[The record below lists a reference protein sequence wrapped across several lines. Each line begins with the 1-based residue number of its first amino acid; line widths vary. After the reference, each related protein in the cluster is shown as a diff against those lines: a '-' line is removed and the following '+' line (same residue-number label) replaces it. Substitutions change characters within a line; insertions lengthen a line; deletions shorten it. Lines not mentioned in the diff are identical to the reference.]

1 MQTHRKRQEAIE
13 ARRRVDLRE
22 RLLQGATVLANS
34 IGRLVK
40 RSSKLRSE
48 QRRRRERM
56 RAAAPAPGKKRFVLM
71 ALKHAADAESL
82 PSAPHLSL

>member
-22 RLLQGATVLANS
+22 RLPRAATVLAKS

-40 RSSKLRSE
+40 GSSKPARSGSLRSKE
-48 QRRRRERM
+48 RRRRERM
-56 RAAAPAPGKKRFVLM
+56 RAAAPAPG
-71 ALKHAADAESL
+71 
-82 PSAPHLSL
+82 